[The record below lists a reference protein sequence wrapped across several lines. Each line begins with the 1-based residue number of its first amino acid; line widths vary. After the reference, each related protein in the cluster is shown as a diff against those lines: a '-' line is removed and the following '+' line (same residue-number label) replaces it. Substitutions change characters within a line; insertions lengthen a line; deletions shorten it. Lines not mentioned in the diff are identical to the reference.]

1 MGRGRTMDK
10 KPVQKKRPSP
20 KSKKANNRKSINGQ
34 YTDYQ
39 EGFCDLLKTAAEGDT
54 EFYGTVYQI
63 CKVLNCSIQSYYNWR
78 NAHPEFAE
86 AVTYVLFVGSQNCL
100 KSLYERANGVS
111 KTVTKRVIERAD
123 GKTQYEYI
131 TVTNPPDTQALK
143 FILTN
148 RDPDNWREKVDVKQT
163 GNLIITFEE
172 QDAGLL

>member
-1 MGRGRTMDK
+1 MDK
-10 KPVQKKRPSP
+10 KPAAKKRVSP
-20 KSKKANNRKSINGQ
+20 KKKKASGKRGAGGQ
-34 YTDYQ
+34 YTEYQ
-39 EGFCDLLKTAAEGDT
+39 TGMCDLLKSMAEKDT

-63 CKVLNCSIQSYYNWR
+63 CTLLNCSTQSYYNWR
-78 NAHPEFAE
+78 NEHPEFAD
-86 AVTYVLFVGSQNCL
+86 AVKYALFIGSQNCL
-100 KSLYERANGVS
+100 KSLFERANGIS

-148 RDPDNWREKVDVKQT
+148 RDPDNWKEKVDVKQT